1 MTITTSIIVIVT
13 ITIIVSIIDTIM
25 IDTIIDK
32 YQYYCYHNYFTF
44 VHCCYYYSSGRYDGP
59 SLFPTI
65 QNQAAEGWNYGSS
78 ASLWAVTT
86 LW

>member
-13 ITIIVSIIDTIM
+13 ITIIVTIIDTII

-32 YQYYCYHNYFTF
+32 YYCYHKYFKY
-44 VHCCYYYSSGRYDGP
+44 VRYCYYYSSGRYDGP

-78 ASLWAVTT
+78 ASCGP
-86 LW
+86 

>member
-13 ITIIVSIIDTIM
+13 ITIIVTIIGTII

-32 YQYYCYHNYFTF
+32 HYCYHNYFNY
-44 VHCCYYYSSGRYDGP
+44 VHYCYYYSSGRYDGP
-59 SLFPTI
+59 FPLP
-65 QNQAAEGWNYGSS
+65 YYPKPGSRGLELRFFCI
-78 ASLWAVTT
+78 LWAVTT

>member
-1 MTITTSIIVIVT
+1 MFIIVTT
-13 ITIIVSIIDTIM
+13 ILQADMMDLS
-25 IDTIIDK
+25 
-32 YQYYCYHNYFTF
+32 
-44 VHCCYYYSSGRYDGP
+44 P
-59 SLFPTI
+59 FPTI